1 MLVAYVSVQGRS
13 LVEGAPV
20 VGNRW
25 WRKAL
30 GQHRY
35 RAHPMK
41 PRPAGTFALPGDM
54 ARLRVLVDEVTGSAM
69 VHDPYDG
76 TLTAVLKVGHGA
88 FVQETCDQ
96 VGISSC
102 DHPCLRPQ

>member
-20 VGNRW
+20 VGIGGG
-25 WRKAL
+25 AL

-41 PRPAGTFALPGDM
+41 PRPAGTLALPGDM
-54 ARLRVLVDEVTGSAM
+54 ARLRVLVDEVTGAG
-69 VHDPYDG
+69 DG
-76 TLTAVLKVGHGA
+76 A
-88 FVQETCDQ
+88 
-96 VGISSC
+96 
-102 DHPCLRPQ
+102 RPV

>member
-20 VGNRW
+20 VGIGGG
-25 WRKAL
+25 AL

-41 PRPAGTFALPGDM
+41 PRPAGTLALPGDM
-54 ARLRVLVDEVTGSAM
+54 ARLRVLVDEVTGRAM

-76 TLTAVLKVGHGA
+76 TLTAMLKVGHGA
-88 FVQETCDQ
+88 SVHETCDQ
-96 VGISSC
+96 VGISSY
-102 DHPCLRPQ
+102 DHPCLPPQ

>member
-41 PRPAGTFALPGDM
+41 PRPAGTLALPGDM
-54 ARLRVLVDEVTGSAM
+54 ARLRVLVDEVTGSG
-69 VHDPYDG
+69 DG
-76 TLTAVLKVGHGA
+76 A
-88 FVQETCDQ
+88 
-96 VGISSC
+96 
-102 DHPCLRPQ
+102 RPV